1 LDNSKQS
8 ELNHFISFK
17 SDLFDIELPNQLS
30 YPFYYEPHPL
40 ALLAAGELKAYL
52 ENQKDWTHNF
62 GFEGQDKATAIGKMF
77 GVLVVKNS
85 LGQLGYLAAFS
96 GKLAESNQFDV
107 FVPPVFD
114 TLAEE
119 GFYKQG
125 ESLNNETN
133 AKLLECETNPDLL
146 ELLEERKRTITE
158 ATTEIEGLKT
168 LIRQGKKERKTIRT
182 SLEEGATDR
191 SEILENLRRESIK
204 EQYTLKDVKSLF
216 DESLKTIEEKI
227 GVHERIISALKEERK
242 TRSSALQQQI
252 FTQYSFLN
260 ARKESKSLGEI
271 FSNASFATPPAG
283 AGECAA
289 PKLFHYAFSQNLQ
302 PIALAEFWWGQSP
315 KGEVRVHGQY
325 YPACRGKCE
334 PILGHMLTGL
344 KVEANPMLLN
354 PAEGKML
361 KIVFEDESIIIIN
374 KPAEF
379 LSVPGKSIDD
389 SVYSRIRD
397 MYPEADG
404 PLLVHRLDMSTSG
417 ILLVAKN
424 REAHRKLQ
432 DQFIRR
438 KVSKRYVALL
448 NGIVEKDE
456 GSIDLPLRVDLD
468 DRPRQMVCNTYG
480 KSARTNYTVIERV
493 NGKTRV
499 YFYPVTGRTHQLRVH
514 SAHSLGLNC
523 PIVGDDLYGLRDER
537 LCLHAESLTF
547 KHPKTR
553 EMMTFQVD
561 PEF

>member
-1 LDNSKQS
+1 LKAP
-8 ELNHFISFK
+8 HFIPLRSEFQET
-17 SDLFDIELPNQLS
+17 ELPTHLS

-52 ENQKDWTHNF
+52 ENQQDWTHNF

-77 GVLVVKNS
+77 GVLVVRS
-85 LGQLGYLAAFS
+85 SSGTLGYIAAFS
-96 GKLAESNQFDV
+96 GKLAESNHFVV

-125 ESLNNETN
+125 EALNNETN
-133 AKLLECETNPDLL
+133 AKLLECETNPDYLA
-146 ELLEERKRTITE
+146 LLEERKRTIAE

-182 SLEEGATDR
+182 SLDEVATDR
-191 SEILENLRRESIK
+191 LEILENLRRESIK

-216 DESLKTIEEKI
+216 DQSLKTIEEKI
-227 GVHERIISALKEERK
+227 GVHELIISALKEERK

-260 ARKESKSLGEI
+260 GRKESKSLGEI
-271 FSNASFATPPAG
+271 FSSASFATPPAG

-344 KVEANPMLLN
+344 EVEANPMLVN
-354 PAEGKML
+354 PAEGKSL

-432 DQFIRR
+432 NQFIRR

-523 PIVGDDLYGLRDER
+523 PIVGDDLYGLRAER
-537 LCLHAESLTF
+537 LYLHAESLTF
-547 KHPKTR
+547 KHPKSG
-553 EMMTFQVD
+553 EMMTFQLD

>member
-1 LDNSKQS
+1 MP
-8 ELNHFISFK
+8 FK
-17 SDLFDIELPNQLS
+17 DDFQEIELPTQLS

-52 ENQKDWTHNF
+52 ENQQDWTHNF

-77 GVLVVKNS
+77 GVLVVRS
-85 LGQLGYLAAFS
+85 ASGTLGYIAAFS
-96 GKLAESNQFDV
+96 GKLAESNNFQQ

-125 ESLNNETN
+125 EALNNETN
-133 AKLLECETNPDLL
+133 AQLLECETNPDYLAL
-146 ELLEERKRTITE
+146 IEERTRTIAE
-158 ATTEIEGLKT
+158 ATTQIEGLKT
-168 LIRQGKKERKTIRT
+168 LIRQGKKERKNRRD
-182 SLEEGATDR
+182 SLEESATDR
-191 SEILENLRRESIK
+191 LEILENLRRESIK

-216 DESLKTIEEKI
+216 DQSLKTIEEKI
-227 GVHERIISALKEERK
+227 GVHELIISALKEERK

-271 FSNASFATPPAG
+271 FSSASFATPPAG

-289 PKLFHYAFSQNLQ
+289 PKLFHYAFTHNLQ
-302 PIALAEFWWGQSP
+302 PIAMAEFWWGQSP

-344 KVEANPMLLN
+344 EVEANPMLLN

-361 KIVFEDESIIIIN
+361 KIVFEDESIIVIN

-480 KSARTNYTVIERV
+480 KSARTNYTVIDRTD
-493 NGKTRV
+493 GKTRV

-523 PIVGDDLYGLRDER
+523 PIVGDDLYGLRAER

-547 KHPKTR
+547 KHPKSG
-553 EMMTFQVD
+553 EMMTLILNSKI
-561 PEF
+561 

>member
-1 LDNSKQS
+1 
-8 ELNHFISFK
+8 
-17 SDLFDIELPNQLS
+17 
-30 YPFYYEPHPL
+30 
-40 ALLAAGELKAYL
+40 
-52 ENQKDWTHNF
+52 
-62 GFEGQDKATAIGKMF
+62 MF
-77 GVLVVKNS
+77 GVLVVRS
-85 LGQLGYLAAFS
+85 SSGTLGYIAAFS
-96 GKLAESNQFDV
+96 GKLAESNKFQQ

-125 ESLNNETN
+125 EALNNETN
-133 AKLLECETNPDLL
+133 AKLLECETNPDYLAL
-146 ELLEERKRTITE
+146 IEKRKRTIAE

-168 LIRQGKKERKTIRT
+168 LIRQGKKERKNRRN
-182 SLEEGATDR
+182 SLEESATDR
-191 SEILENLRRESIK
+191 LEILENLRRESIK

-216 DESLKTIEEKI
+216 DQSLKTIEKKI
-227 GVHERIISALKEERK
+227 GVHELIISALKEERK

-271 FSNASFATPPAG
+271 FSSASFAIPPAG

-289 PKLFHYAFSQNLQ
+289 PKLFHYAFTHNLE
-302 PIALAEFWWGQSP
+302 PIAMAEFWWGQSP

-344 KVEANPMLLN
+344 EVEANPMLVN

-361 KIVFEDESIIIIN
+361 KIVFEDESIIVIN

-448 NGIVEKDE
+448 NGSVEKDE

-480 KSARTNYTVIERV
+480 KSARTNYTVIDRT
-493 NGKTRV
+493 NGKTRI

-523 PIVGDDLYGLRDER
+523 PIVGDDLYGLRAER

-547 KHPKTR
+547 KHPKSG
-553 EMMTFQVD
+553 EMMTFQLD

>member
-1 LDNSKQS
+1 MP
-8 ELNHFISFK
+8 FK
-17 SDLFDIELPNQLS
+17 DDFQEIELPTQLS

-52 ENQKDWTHNF
+52 ENQQDWTHNF

-77 GVLVVKNS
+77 GVLVVRS
-85 LGQLGYLAAFS
+85 ASGTLGYIAAFS
-96 GKLAESNQFDV
+96 GKLAESNNFQQ

-125 ESLNNETN
+125 EALNNETN
-133 AKLLECETNPDLL
+133 AQLLECETNPDYLAL
-146 ELLEERKRTITE
+146 IEERTRTIAE
-158 ATTEIEGLKT
+158 ATTQIEGLKT
-168 LIRQGKKERKTIRT
+168 LIRQGKKERKNRRD
-182 SLEEGATDR
+182 SLEESATDR
-191 SEILENLRRESIK
+191 LEILENLRRESIK

-216 DESLKTIEEKI
+216 DQSLKTIEEKI
-227 GVHERIISALKEERK
+227 GVHELIISALKEERK

-271 FSNASFATPPAG
+271 FSSASFATPPAG

-289 PKLFHYAFSQNLQ
+289 PKLFHYAFTHNLQ
-302 PIALAEFWWGQSP
+302 PIAMAEFWWGQSP

-344 KVEANPMLLN
+344 EVEANPMLLN

-361 KIVFEDESIIIIN
+361 KIVFEDESIIVIN

-480 KSARTNYTVIERV
+480 KSARTNYTVIEHV

-523 PIVGDDLYGLRDER
+523 PIVGDDLYGLRAER

-547 KHPKTR
+547 KHPKSG
-553 EMMTFQVD
+553 EMMTFQLD

>member
-1 LDNSKQS
+1 MKAP
-8 ELNHFISFK
+8 HFIPFK
-17 SDLFDIELPNQLS
+17 GDIQAFELPTQLS

-40 ALLAAGELKAYL
+40 ALLAAEEVKVYL
-52 ENQKDWTHNF
+52 ENQNEWTHNF

-85 LGQLGYLAAFS
+85 FGQLGYLAAFS

-125 ESLNNETN
+125 EALNNETN
-133 AKLLECETNPDLL
+133 AKLLECETNPDYLA
-146 ELLEERKRTITE
+146 LLEERKRTIGDASRT
-158 ATTEIEGLKT
+158 IEELKT
-168 LIRQGKKERKTIRT
+168 RIRHGKKARKAIRT
-182 SLEEGATDR
+182 SLDEHAPNR
-191 SEILENLRRESIK
+191 LEVLEDLRRESIK
-204 EQYTLKDVKSLF
+204 EQYTLKDVKWSF
-216 DESLKTIEEKI
+216 DLALKNIEEKI
-227 GVHERIISALKEERK
+227 AVHDRIILALKEERK
-242 TRSSALQQQI
+242 TRSSVLQQQI

-271 FSNASFATPPAG
+271 FSSATFATPPAG

-289 PKLFHYAFSQNLQ
+289 PKLFHYAFTHNLQ
-302 PIALAEFWWGQSP
+302 AITMAEFWWGQSP

-344 KVEANPMLLN
+344 NVESNPMLVN
-354 PAEGKML
+354 PAEGKSL
-361 KIVFEDESIIIIN
+361 SIVFEDDSIIVIN

-397 MYPEADG
+397 MYPDADG

-417 ILLVAKN
+417 ILLAAKN

-448 NGIVEKDE
+448 DGIVEKDE

-480 KSARTNYTVIERV
+480 KSARTNYTVIDRTD
-493 NGKTRV
+493 GKTRV

-523 PIVGDDLYGLRDER
+523 PIVGDDLYGLRAER

-547 KHPKTR
+547 KHPKSG
-553 EMMTFQVD
+553 EMMTFQLD

>member
-1 LDNSKQS
+1 MKAP
-8 ELNHFISFK
+8 HFIPFK
-17 SDLFDIELPNQLS
+17 DDLHETELPTQLS

-40 ALLAAGELKAYL
+40 ALLAAGDLKAYL
-52 ENQKDWTHNF
+52 ENQQDWTHNF
-62 GFEGQDKATAIGKMF
+62 GFEGQDKTTAIGKMF
-77 GVLVVKNS
+77 GVLVVRS
-85 LGQLGYLAAFS
+85 SSGTLGYIAAFS
-96 GKLAESNQFDV
+96 GKLAESNKFQQ

-125 ESLNNETN
+125 EALNNETN
-133 AKLLECETNPDLL
+133 AKLLECETNPDYLAL
-146 ELLEERKRTITE
+146 IEERTRTFAE

-168 LIRQGKKERKTIRT
+168 LIRQGKKERKIIRK
-182 SLEEGATDR
+182 SLDEGATNR
-191 SEILENLRRESIK
+191 LEILENLRRESIK

-216 DESLKTIEEKI
+216 DQSLKNIDEKI
-227 GVHERIISALKEERK
+227 GVHELIISALKEERK

-271 FSNASFATPPAG
+271 FSSASFATPPAG

-289 PKLFHYAFSQNLQ
+289 PKLFHYAFTHNLQ
-302 PIALAEFWWGQSP
+302 PLAMAEFWWGQSP

-344 KVEANPMLLN
+344 EVEANPMLVN

-432 DQFIRR
+432 VQFIRR

-448 NGIVEKDE
+448 DGIVEKDE

-480 KSARTNYTVIERV
+480 KSARTNYSVIERV

-523 PIVGDDLYGLRDER
+523 PIVGDDLYGLRAER
-537 LCLHAESLTF
+537 LYLHAESLTF
-547 KHPKTR
+547 KHPTSG
-553 EMMTFQVD
+553 EMMTFQLD

>member
-1 LDNSKQS
+1 MKAP
-8 ELNHFISFK
+8 HFIPFK
-17 SDLFDIELPNQLS
+17 DDFRETELPTQLS

-40 ALLAAGELKAYL
+40 ALLAAGELKSYL
-52 ENQKDWTHNF
+52 ENQQDWTHNF

-77 GVLVVKNS
+77 GVLVVRS
-85 LGQLGYLAAFS
+85 SSGTLGYIAAFS
-96 GKLAESNQFDV
+96 GKLAESNKFQQ

-125 ESLNNETN
+125 EALNNETN
-133 AKLLECETNPDLL
+133 AKLLECETNPDYLAL
-146 ELLEERKRTITE
+146 IEKRKRTITE

-168 LIRQGKKERKTIRT
+168 LIRQGKKERKNRRN
-182 SLEEGATDR
+182 SLEESATDR
-191 SEILENLRRESIK
+191 LEILENLRRESIK

-216 DESLKTIEEKI
+216 DQSLKTIEKKI
-227 GVHERIISALKEERK
+227 GVHELIISALKEERK

-271 FSNASFATPPAG
+271 FSSASFAIPPAG

-289 PKLFHYAFSQNLQ
+289 PKLFHYAFTHNLE
-302 PIALAEFWWGQSP
+302 PIAMAEFWWGQSP

-344 KVEANPMLLN
+344 EVEANPMLVN

-361 KIVFEDESIIIIN
+361 KIVFEDESIIVIN

-480 KSARTNYTVIERV
+480 KSARTNYTVIDRTD
-493 NGKTRV
+493 GKTRI

-523 PIVGDDLYGLRDER
+523 PIVGDDLYGLRAER

-547 KHPKTR
+547 KHPKSG
-553 EMMTFQVD
+553 EMMTFQLD

>member
-1 LDNSKQS
+1 L
-8 ELNHFISFK
+8 EAPHFIAFK
-17 SDLFDIELPNQLS
+17 SDVQAIEIPTQLP
-30 YPFYYEPHPL
+30 YPFYYEPHPI
-40 ALLAAGELKAYL
+40 ALKAAEELKAYL
-52 ENQKDWTHNF
+52 ENQNEWTHNF

-77 GVLVVKNS
+77 GVLVVRHS
-85 LGQLGYLAAFS
+85 SGQLGYLAAFS
-96 GKLAESNQFDV
+96 GKLAESNHFEL

-125 ESLNNETN
+125 EALNNETN
-133 AKLLECETNPDLL
+133 SKLEAAENDPMYLDLL
-146 ELLEERKRTITE
+146 EEKSRLITASNAKIEELKAAIKQSKKQRKAQRETLDLSNEKDLETLEFLRK
-158 ATTEIEGLKT
+158 
-168 LIRQGKKERKTIRT
+168 
-182 SLEEGATDR
+182 
-191 SEILENLRRESIK
+191 ESIK
-204 EQYTLKDVKSLF
+204 EQYTLKDVKIEA
-216 DESLKTIEEKI
+216 DIALKALMDKIAFYEEHI
-227 GVHERIISALKEERK
+227 QALKEERR

-260 ARKESKSLGEI
+260 ARKESKSLGDI
-271 FSNASFATPPAG
+271 FSSASFSTPPAG

-289 PKLFHYAFSQNLQ
+289 PKLFHYAFNHNLQ
-302 PIALAEFWWGQSP
+302 PITMAEFWWGQSP
-315 KGEVRVHGQY
+315 KGEVRVHGHY

-344 KVEANPMLLN
+344 KVESNPMLIN
-354 PAEGKML
+354 PAEGKSL
-361 KIVFEDESIIIIN
+361 SIVFEDESIIVIN

-397 MYPEADG
+397 MYPDADG

-417 ILLVAKN
+417 ILLAAKN

-438 KVSKRYVALL
+438 KVSKRYEALL
-448 NGIVEKDE
+448 DGIVENDE

-480 KSARTNYTVIERV
+480 KSARTNYTVIERS

-523 PIVGDDLYGLRDER
+523 PIVGDDLYGLRGER

-547 KHPKTR
+547 KHPKSG
-553 EMMTFQVD
+553 EMMTFQLD

>member
-1 LDNSKQS
+1 MKAP
-8 ELNHFISFK
+8 HFIPFK
-17 SDLFDIELPNQLS
+17 DDFRETELPTQLS

-40 ALLAAGELKAYL
+40 ALLAAGELKSYL
-52 ENQKDWTHNF
+52 ENQQDWTHNF

-77 GVLVVKNS
+77 GVLVVRS
-85 LGQLGYLAAFS
+85 SSGTLGYIAAFS
-96 GKLAESNQFDV
+96 GKLAESNKFQQ

-125 ESLNNETN
+125 EALNNETN
-133 AKLLECETNPDLL
+133 AKLLECETNPDYLAL
-146 ELLEERKRTITE
+146 IEKRKRTIAE

-168 LIRQGKKERKTIRT
+168 LIRQGKKERKNRRN
-182 SLEEGATDR
+182 SLEESATDR
-191 SEILENLRRESIK
+191 LGILENLRRESIK

-216 DESLKTIEEKI
+216 DQSLKTIEKKI
-227 GVHERIISALKEERK
+227 GVHELIISALKEERK

-271 FSNASFATPPAG
+271 FSSASFAIPPAG

-289 PKLFHYAFSQNLQ
+289 PKLFHYAFTHNLE
-302 PIALAEFWWGQSP
+302 PIAMAEFWWGQSP

-344 KVEANPMLLN
+344 EVEANPMLVN

-361 KIVFEDESIIIIN
+361 KIVFEDESIIVIN

-480 KSARTNYTVIERV
+480 KSARTNYTVIDRTD
-493 NGKTRV
+493 GKTRI

-523 PIVGDDLYGLRDER
+523 PIVGDDLYGLRAER

-547 KHPKTR
+547 KHPKSG
-553 EMMTFQVD
+553 EMMTFQLD

>member
-1 LDNSKQS
+1 MP
-8 ELNHFISFK
+8 FK
-17 SDLFDIELPNQLS
+17 DDFQEIELPTQLS

-52 ENQKDWTHNF
+52 ENQQDWTHNF

-77 GVLVVKNS
+77 GVLVVRS
-85 LGQLGYLAAFS
+85 ASGTLGYIAAFS
-96 GKLAESNQFDV
+96 GKLAESNNFQQ

-125 ESLNNETN
+125 EALNNETN
-133 AKLLECETNPDLL
+133 AQLLECETNPDYLAL
-146 ELLEERKRTITE
+146 IEERTRTIAE
-158 ATTEIEGLKT
+158 ATTQIEGLKT
-168 LIRQGKKERKTIRT
+168 LIRQGKKERKNRRD
-182 SLEEGATDR
+182 SLEESATDR
-191 SEILENLRRESIK
+191 LEILENLRRESIK

-216 DESLKTIEEKI
+216 DQSLKTIEEKI
-227 GVHERIISALKEERK
+227 GVHELIISALKEERK

-271 FSNASFATPPAG
+271 FSSASFATPPAG

-289 PKLFHYAFSQNLQ
+289 PKLFHYAFTHNLQ
-302 PIALAEFWWGQSP
+302 PIAMAEFWWGQSP

-344 KVEANPMLLN
+344 EVEANPMLLN

-361 KIVFEDESIIIIN
+361 KIVFEDESIIVIN

-480 KSARTNYTVIERV
+480 KSARTNYTVIDRTD
-493 NGKTRV
+493 GKTRV

-523 PIVGDDLYGLRDER
+523 PIVGDDLYGLRAER

-547 KHPKTR
+547 KHPKSG
-553 EMMTFQVD
+553 EMMTFQLD

>member
-1 LDNSKQS
+1 M
-8 ELNHFISFK
+8 ETPHFIAFK
-17 SDLFDIELPNQLS
+17 SDVLAIELPTQLP
-30 YPFYYEPHPL
+30 YPFYYEPHPI
-40 ALLAAGELKAYL
+40 ALKAAEELKAYL
-52 ENQKDWTHNF
+52 ENQNEWTHNF

-77 GVLVVKNS
+77 GVLVVRHS
-85 LGQLGYLAAFS
+85 TGQLGYLAAFS
-96 GKLAESNQFDV
+96 GKLAESNHFEL

-125 ESLNNETN
+125 EALNNETN
-133 AKLLECETNPDLL
+133 AQLETAENHPTYLALLQEKSRLIAASNAKIEELKVAIKQSKKQRKAQRETLDLSNEKDQETL
-146 ELLEERKRTITE
+146 EFLRK
-158 ATTEIEGLKT
+158 
-168 LIRQGKKERKTIRT
+168 
-182 SLEEGATDR
+182 
-191 SEILENLRRESIK
+191 ESIK
-204 EQYTLKDVKSLF
+204 EQYTLKDVKF
-216 DESLKTIEEKI
+216 EADISLKALMDKI
-227 GVHERIISALKEERK
+227 AIYEQHIQALKEERK

-260 ARKESKSLGEI
+260 ARNESKSLGEI
-271 FSNASFATPPAG
+271 FSNASFSTPPAG

-289 PKLFHYAFSQNLQ
+289 PKLFHYAFTHNLQ
-302 PIALAEFWWGQSP
+302 PITMAEFWWGQSP
-315 KGEVRVHGQY
+315 KGEVRVHGHY

-344 KVEANPMLLN
+344 VIESNPMLIN
-354 PAEGKML
+354 PAEGKSL
-361 KIVFEDESIIIIN
+361 SIVFEDESIIVIN

-397 MYPEADG
+397 LYPDADG

-417 ILLVAKN
+417 ILLAAKN

-448 NGIVEKDE
+448 DGIVEKDE

-480 KSARTNYTVIERV
+480 KSARTNYTVIERT

-499 YFYPVTGRTHQLRVH
+499 YFHPVTGRTHQLRVH
-514 SAHSLGLNC
+514 SAHTLGLNC
-523 PIVGDDLYGLRDER
+523 PIVGDDLYGLRGKR
-537 LCLHAESLTF
+537 LCLHAESLTI
-547 KHPKTR
+547 KHPKSG
-553 EMMTFQVD
+553 EMMTFQID

>member
-1 LDNSKQS
+1 MKAP
-8 ELNHFISFK
+8 HFIPFK
-17 SDLFDIELPNQLS
+17 GDIQAFELPTQLS

-40 ALLAAGELKAYL
+40 ALLAAEEVKVYL
-52 ENQKDWTHNF
+52 ENQNEWTHNF

-85 LGQLGYLAAFS
+85 FGQLGYLAAFS

-125 ESLNNETN
+125 EALNNETN
-133 AKLLECETNPDLL
+133 AKLLECETNPDYLA
-146 ELLEERKRTITE
+146 LLEERKRTIGDASRT
-158 ATTEIEGLKT
+158 IEELKT
-168 LIRQGKKERKTIRT
+168 RIRHGKKARKAIRT
-182 SLEEGATDR
+182 SLDEHAPNR
-191 SEILENLRRESIK
+191 LEVLEDLRRESIK
-204 EQYTLKDVKSLF
+204 EQYTLKDVKWSF
-216 DESLKTIEEKI
+216 DLALKNIEEKI
-227 GVHERIISALKEERK
+227 AVHDRIILALKEERK
-242 TRSSALQQQI
+242 TRSSVLQQQI

-271 FSNASFATPPAG
+271 FSSATFATPPAG

-289 PKLFHYAFSQNLQ
+289 PKLFHYAFTHNLQ
-302 PIALAEFWWGQSP
+302 AITMAEFWWGQSP

-344 KVEANPMLLN
+344 NVESNPMLVN
-354 PAEGKML
+354 PAEGKSL
-361 KIVFEDESIIIIN
+361 SIVFEDDSIIVIN

-397 MYPEADG
+397 MYPDADG

-417 ILLVAKN
+417 ILLAAKN

-448 NGIVEKDE
+448 DGIVEKDE

-493 NGKTRV
+493 NGKTRI

-523 PIVGDDLYGLRDER
+523 PIVGDDLYGLRGDR

-547 KHPKTR
+547 KHPKSG
-553 EMMTFQVD
+553 EMMAFQLD

>member
-1 LDNSKQS
+1 MKAP
-8 ELNHFISFK
+8 HFIPFK
-17 SDLFDIELPNQLS
+17 DDSHETELPTQLS

-40 ALLAAGELKAYL
+40 ALLAAGELKSYL
-52 ENQKDWTHNF
+52 ENQQDWTHNF
-62 GFEGQDKATAIGKMF
+62 GFEGQDKTTAIGKMF
-77 GVLVVKNS
+77 GVLVVRS
-85 LGQLGYLAAFS
+85 SSGTLGYIAAFS
-96 GKLAESNQFDV
+96 GKLAESNHFDV

-125 ESLNNETN
+125 EALNNETN
-133 AKLLECETNPDLL
+133 AKLLECETNPDYLAL
-146 ELLEERKRTITE
+146 IEERTRTIAE

-168 LIRQGKKERKTIRT
+168 LIRQGKKERKIIRT
-182 SLEEGATDR
+182 SLDEGATDR
-191 SEILENLRRESIK
+191 LEILESLRRESIK

-216 DESLKTIEEKI
+216 DQSLKTIDEKI
-227 GVHERIISALKEERK
+227 GVHELIISALKEERK

-260 ARKESKSLGEI
+260 ARKELKSLGEI
-271 FSNASFATPPAG
+271 FSSASFATPPAG

-289 PKLFHYAFSQNLQ
+289 PKLFHYAFTQNLE
-302 PIALAEFWWGQSP
+302 PIAMAEFWWGQSP

-344 KVEANPMLLN
+344 EVEANPMLVN

-480 KSARTNYTVIERV
+480 KSARTNYSVIERV

-523 PIVGDDLYGLRDER
+523 PIVGDDLYGLRAER
-537 LCLHAESLTF
+537 LYLHAESLTF
-547 KHPKTR
+547 KHPTSG
-553 EMMTFQVD
+553 EMMTFQLD

>member
-1 LDNSKQS
+1 MKAP
-8 ELNHFISFK
+8 HFIPFK
-17 SDLFDIELPNQLS
+17 DDFHETELPTQLS

-40 ALLAAGELKAYL
+40 ALLAAGDLKAYL
-52 ENQKDWTHNF
+52 ENQQDWTHNF
-62 GFEGQDKATAIGKMF
+62 GFEGQDKTTAIGKMF
-77 GVLVVKNS
+77 GVLVVRS
-85 LGQLGYLAAFS
+85 SSGTLGYIAAFS
-96 GKLAESNQFDV
+96 GKLAESNKFQQ

-125 ESLNNETN
+125 EALNNETN
-133 AKLLECETNPDLL
+133 AKLLECETNPDYLAL
-146 ELLEERKRTITE
+146 IEERTRTFAE

-168 LIRQGKKERKTIRT
+168 LIRQGKKERKIIRK
-182 SLEEGATDR
+182 SLDEGATNR
-191 SEILENLRRESIK
+191 LEILENLRRESIK

-216 DESLKTIEEKI
+216 DQSLKNIDEKI
-227 GVHERIISALKEERK
+227 GVHELIISALKEERK

-271 FSNASFATPPAG
+271 FSSASFATPPAG

-289 PKLFHYAFSQNLQ
+289 PKLFHYAFTHNLQ
-302 PIALAEFWWGQSP
+302 PLAMAEFWWGQSP

-344 KVEANPMLLN
+344 EVEANPMLVN

-432 DQFIRR
+432 VQFIRR

-448 NGIVEKDE
+448 DGIVEKDE

-480 KSARTNYTVIERV
+480 KSARTNYSVIERV

-523 PIVGDDLYGLRDER
+523 PIVGDDLYGLRAER
-537 LCLHAESLTF
+537 LYLHAESLTF
-547 KHPKTR
+547 KHPTSG
-553 EMMTFQVD
+553 EMMTFQLD

>member
-1 LDNSKQS
+1 LKAP
-8 ELNHFISFK
+8 HFIPFK
-17 SDLFDIELPNQLS
+17 DDFRETELPTQLS

-40 ALLAAGELKAYL
+40 ALLAAGELKSYL
-52 ENQKDWTHNF
+52 ENQQDWTHNF

-77 GVLVVKNS
+77 GVLVVRS
-85 LGQLGYLAAFS
+85 SSGTLGYIAAFS
-96 GKLAESNQFDV
+96 GKLAESNKFQQ

-125 ESLNNETN
+125 EALNNETN
-133 AKLLECETNPDLL
+133 AKLLECETNPDYLAL
-146 ELLEERKRTITE
+146 IEKRKRTIAE

-168 LIRQGKKERKTIRT
+168 LIRQGKKERKNRRN
-182 SLEEGATDR
+182 SLEESATDR
-191 SEILENLRRESIK
+191 LEILENLRRESIK

-216 DESLKTIEEKI
+216 DQSLKTIEKKI
-227 GVHERIISALKEERK
+227 GVHELIISALKEERK

-271 FSNASFATPPAG
+271 FSSASFAIPPAG

-289 PKLFHYAFSQNLQ
+289 PKLFHYAFTHNLE
-302 PIALAEFWWGQSP
+302 PIAMAEFWWGQSP

-344 KVEANPMLLN
+344 EVEANPMLVN

-361 KIVFEDESIIIIN
+361 KIVFEDESIIVIN

-480 KSARTNYTVIERV
+480 KSARTNYTVIDRT
-493 NGKTRV
+493 NGKTRI

-523 PIVGDDLYGLRDER
+523 PIVGDDLYGLRAER

-547 KHPKTR
+547 KHPKSG
-553 EMMTFQVD
+553 EMMTFQLD

>member
-1 LDNSKQS
+1 MP
-8 ELNHFISFK
+8 FK
-17 SDLFDIELPNQLS
+17 DDFQEIELPTQLS

-52 ENQKDWTHNF
+52 ENQQDWTHNF

-77 GVLVVKNS
+77 GVLVVRS
-85 LGQLGYLAAFS
+85 ASGTLGYIAAFS
-96 GKLAESNQFDV
+96 GKLAESNNFQQ

-114 TLAEE
+114 TLSEE

-125 ESLNNETN
+125 EALNNETN
-133 AKLLECETNPDLL
+133 AKLLECETNPDYLAL
-146 ELLEERKRTITE
+146 IEERTRTIAE
-158 ATTEIEGLKT
+158 ATTQIEGLKT
-168 LIRQGKKERKTIRT
+168 LIRQGKKERKNRRD
-182 SLEEGATDR
+182 SLEESATDR
-191 SEILENLRRESIK
+191 LEILENLRRESIK

-216 DESLKTIEEKI
+216 DQSLKTIEEKI
-227 GVHERIISALKEERK
+227 GVHELIISALKEERK

-271 FSNASFATPPAG
+271 FSSASFATPPAG

-289 PKLFHYAFSQNLQ
+289 PKLFHYAFTHNLQ
-302 PIALAEFWWGQSP
+302 PIAMAEFWWGQSP

-344 KVEANPMLLN
+344 EVEANPMLLN

-361 KIVFEDESIIIIN
+361 KIVFEDESIIVIN

-480 KSARTNYTVIERV
+480 KSARTNYTVIDRTD
-493 NGKTRV
+493 GKTRV

-514 SAHSLGLNC
+514 SAQSLGLNC
-523 PIVGDDLYGLRDER
+523 PIVGDDLYGLRAER

-547 KHPKTR
+547 KHPKSG
-553 EMMTFQVD
+553 EMMTFQLD

>member
-1 LDNSKQS
+1 MKAP
-8 ELNHFISFK
+8 HFIPFK
-17 SDLFDIELPNQLS
+17 DDFRETELPTQLS

-40 ALLAAGELKAYL
+40 ALLAAGELKSYL
-52 ENQKDWTHNF
+52 ENQQDWTHNF

-77 GVLVVKNS
+77 GVLVVRS
-85 LGQLGYLAAFS
+85 SSGTLGYIAAFS
-96 GKLAESNQFDV
+96 GKLAESNKFQQ

-125 ESLNNETN
+125 EALNNETN
-133 AKLLECETNPDLL
+133 AKLLECETNPDYLAL
-146 ELLEERKRTITE
+146 IEERTRTIAE

-168 LIRQGKKERKTIRT
+168 IIRQGKKERKNRRN
-182 SLEEGATDR
+182 SLEESATDR
-191 SEILENLRRESIK
+191 LEILENLRRESIK

-216 DESLKTIEEKI
+216 DQSLKTIEKKI
-227 GVHERIISALKEERK
+227 GVHELIISALKEERK

-271 FSNASFATPPAG
+271 FSSASFAIPPAG

-289 PKLFHYAFSQNLQ
+289 PKLFHYAFTHNLE
-302 PIALAEFWWGQSP
+302 PIAMAEFWWGQSP

-344 KVEANPMLLN
+344 EVEANPMLVN

-361 KIVFEDESIIIIN
+361 KIVFEDESIIVIN

-480 KSARTNYTVIERV
+480 KSARTNYTVIDRTD
-493 NGKTRV
+493 GKTRI

-523 PIVGDDLYGLRDER
+523 PIVGDDLYGLRAER

-547 KHPKTR
+547 KHPKSG
-553 EMMTFQVD
+553 EMMTFQLD